1 VTLLAVQTALWLGLA
16 LAVGFL
22 SVLGVVALLVV
33 ALAAFGGDADDVADV
48 ERFIA
53 LTEEALFGAFPLR
66 W

>member
-22 SVLGVVALLVV
+22 SVLGVVALLV
-33 ALAAFGGDADDVADV
+33 ADV

-53 LTEEALFGAFPLR
+53 LTEEARSSVPSALR